1 LAQVRTPLQP
11 AFGLFDQTRTP
22 RWRVRRCQKS
32 EAAMQAARDQE
43 SGATKAAEDPK
54 LEERARKLCIAA
66 AFMMTAVTMVVPTR
80 APMVLQIKKGDAALT
95 ARAMGLM
102 STFAAIIELV
112 VNPILGKLSD
122 EHGRKF
128 FLMMAPAVNA
138 FLHSLVVLK
147 PMSLPMQF
155 IDRMI
160 SGSMI
165 FGFAAPAQAALA
177 DLFSHDPQKLG
188 VWTAGY
194 GMYFGLGATI
204 GPLIGSKLGGAR
216 SFFFSSLTFLAA
228 MLYVQTSFE
237 ETLSESSKK
246 KFKFSDINPVAFL
259 KLFKEK
265 TLTMLSCATAL
276 QSFGDYVNIY
286 DINNLFMM
294 KVLNY
299 GPSQIG
305 NFAMTVGL
313 TQTAGGF
320 VSKEVIKKV
329 GLKQF
334 TLFANLMWA
343 IGMST
348 MGTAR
353 TTAHAF
359 FALFLWTFG
368 HQRNSGVSTYMQKY
382 GQKQDMGKAEIIAAN
397 GNLLAYI
404 KVLIPLFYS
413 NLFAWATSNG
423 RNMPGLPYFVISTL
437 TMLSQ
442 IAFFAAAPQ
451 D

>member
-1 LAQVRTPLQP
+1 
-11 AFGLFDQTRTP
+11 
-22 RWRVRRCQKS
+22 
-32 EAAMQAARDQE
+32 MQAAREQDGAA
-43 SGATKAAEDPK
+43 GATEDAK
-54 LEERARKLCIAA
+54 LEKRARILCIACG
-66 AFMMTAVTMVVPTR
+66 MWMTAVTMVVPTR

-102 STFAAIIELV
+102 STCAALIELV

-122 EHGRKF
+122 EHGRKLF
-128 FLMMAPAVNA
+128 MMMAPVVNA
-138 FLHSLVVLK
+138 FLHTLVAARPNSL
-147 PMSLPMQF
+147 SMQF

-165 FGFAAPAQAALA
+165 FAFLAPAQAALA
-177 DLFSHDPQKLG
+177 DLFSHNTNKLG
-188 VWTAGY
+188 LWTAEY
-194 GMYFGLGATI
+194 MMYFGVGTTI

-216 SFFFSSLTFLAA
+216 SFFLSSLTFLATLA
-228 MLYVQTSFE
+228 YINTTFE
-237 ETLSESSKK
+237 ETLPESSKK

-259 KLFKEK
+259 KLFKDR
-265 TLTMLSCATAL
+265 TTGLLAGAGAL

-286 DINNLFMM
+286 DINNLFMI
-294 KVLNY
+294 KVLGY

-305 NFAMTVGL
+305 NFATTVGI
-313 TQTAGGF
+313 TQSVGGK
-320 VSKEVIKKV
+320 VSKEIIQRV
-329 GLKQF
+329 GLKPF
-334 TLFANLMWA
+334 TLFSNMMWA

-353 TTAHAF
+353 STAHAF
-359 FALFLWTFG
+359 FALALWTFG
-368 HQRNSGVSTYMQKY
+368 HSRNSGVSTYMQKY
-382 GQKQDMGKAEIIAAN
+382 GQAQDMGKAEIIAAN

-423 RNMPGLPYFVISTL
+423 RNMPGLPYFMISTL

-442 IAFFAAAPQ
+442 LTFMAAAPQ